1 MAAPSR
7 GSLSAPPTSLDECA
21 SLGSIRKK
29 NAIGLEEDTYDLC
42 VSLGADSLNALSFLM
57 GHELAHYY
65 KDHGW
70 IGDFGSGFT
79 DLEVGQEMKALR
91 RDLSKLTEIETE
103 ADYFGGFFGYVA
115 GYETLNAADRVL
127 DQIYSTYGLDEN
139 LKGYP
144 SLSDR
149 KIIADRSREDLKALI
164 PVFDAGNALL
174 LLGNYIEAAGCFDH
188 IAKSFPSREI
198 LNNAGVAR
206 ALQAL
211 NLFESGEVA
220 IRLPAGNRLRQSAEY
235 GREVSRGGG
244 QDRASESASRGGTG
258 PATTG

>member
-1 MAAPSR
+1 
-7 GSLSAPPTSLDECA
+7 
-21 SLGSIRKK
+21 
-29 NAIGLEEDTYDLC
+29 
-42 VSLGADSLNALSFLM
+42 M

-149 KIIADRSREDLKALI
+149 KIIADRSREDLKALMSTRKLRSRSCTEDECSHAERHSRHRV
-164 PVFDAGNALL
+164 PEATVCPQVLSAVSAPALSRSQGL
-174 LLGNYIEAAGCFDH
+174 RIEG
-188 IAKSFPSREI
+188 SS
-198 LNNAGVAR
+198 
-206 ALQAL
+206 ALKA
-211 NLFESGEVA
+211 F
-220 IRLPAGNRLRQSAEY
+220 RP
-235 GREVSRGGG
+235 
-244 QDRASESASRGGTG
+244 
-258 PATTG
+258 